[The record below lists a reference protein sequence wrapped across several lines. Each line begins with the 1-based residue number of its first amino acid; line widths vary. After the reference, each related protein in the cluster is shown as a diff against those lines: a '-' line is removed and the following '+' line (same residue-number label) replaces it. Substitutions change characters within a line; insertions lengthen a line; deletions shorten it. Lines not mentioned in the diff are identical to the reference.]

1 MMNCYIASVVLSLL
15 CCTAI
20 LSPSAA
26 AFSAG
31 PIRARP
37 AVEPKMRMVNTAIDF
52 EEDDDIQTTS
62 IEGNLYTDNLLT
74 FVDDGPCVEVGH
86 IIEYCPVDHET
97 PQVED
102 NNAFIE
108 KILGSYIGPRIVLA
122 LVAILY
128 GTNFSLG
135 AIMNDSLPASAATS
149 GRMVLAS
156 LVLSP
161 FLLQLKPSLRSS
173 VLLGGAFV
181 SLGYVSQSIAL
192 IDTSPATVSFLGS
205 CTVLVCPLL
214 SALID
219 KKPMSIKEAPQTWL
233 AALLC
238 LSGVATLELFDASSA
253 GAVSSASFSLSDS
266 ISRLG
271 SGDALSLVQAFGFG
285 TGMYMSEKMMKKEPD
300 QALPITAG
308 LVATTAFLS
317 MIWCLTDGWMREP
330 GWESMGLPGL
340 FLNPDMRSVAYAVA
354 WTGILSTSTNFFIE
368 ITALGRVPSSEASVI
383 LATEPLW
390 ASLFAAILMQ
400 EQFGANDY
408 IGGVLMISA
417 CLVNTLKPS
426 FFHEVLGIDEGEE
439 KTSGNLQGNER
450 GYEIM

>member
-1 MMNCYIASVVLSLL
+1 MNCYYNSILSLL
-15 CCTAI
+15 CFTAI

-26 AFSAG
+26 FSAV
-31 PIRARP
+31 PDTRHRV
-37 AVEPKMRMVNTAIDF
+37 VEQMRMVNTAFDF
-52 EEDDDIQTTS
+52 DGDEAIPKTLSGTK
-62 IEGNLYTDNLLT
+62 NLYTDNLIT
-74 FVDDGPCVEVGH
+74 FDDGPCVEVGH
-86 IIEYCPVDHET
+86 MIEYCPVDHQA
-97 PQVED
+97 PQVKG
-102 NNAFIE
+102 NNAFVE
-108 KILGSYIGPRIVLA
+108 SILSTYIGPRIVLA

-135 AIMNDSLPASAATS
+135 ALMNDNLPASAATS
-149 GRMVLAS
+149 GRMVLAAA
-156 LVLSP
+156 VLSP

-192 IDTSPATVSFLGS
+192 VDTSPATVSFLGS

-214 SALID
+214 HALID
-219 KKPMSIKEAPQTWL
+219 KKPMGIKEAPQTWL

-238 LSGVATLELFDASSA
+238 LAGVATLELFDASSV
-253 GAVSSASFSLSDS
+253 GAASSSASFSLSES
-266 ISRLG
+266 MSRLG
-271 SGDALSLVQAFGFG
+271 TGDALSLVQAVGFG

-317 MIWCLTDGWMREP
+317 MIWCFTDGWMREP
-330 GWESMGLPGL
+330 GWESHGLPGL
-340 FLNPDMRSVAYAVA
+340 FLDPSMRSVAFAVA

-390 ASLFAAILMQ
+390 ASLFASILLH

-417 CLVNTLKPS
+417 CLVNTLRPS
-426 FFHEVLGIDEGEE
+426 FFHRLFGGVKEEEEATGILEVNG
-439 KTSGNLQGNER
+439 SR
-450 GYEIM
+450 YEL